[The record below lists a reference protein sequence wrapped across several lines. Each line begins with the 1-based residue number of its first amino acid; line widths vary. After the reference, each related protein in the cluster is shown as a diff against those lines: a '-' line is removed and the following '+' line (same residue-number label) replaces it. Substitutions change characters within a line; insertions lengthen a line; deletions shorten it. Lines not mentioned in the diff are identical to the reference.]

1 MDRPRPPK
9 RPHGPARTGPRPPQ
23 GLPDRATLLAFIR
36 ESGEADRSDIARAFG
51 LKGADRIALRDM
63 LRDLQDS
70 GDLGRRGRRSLA
82 LPGQLPPVGVVEVID
97 RDPDGELMVRL
108 MKGEDTPMVRLAP
121 DPNPTSRQTIP
132 VVPLT
137 SLIGELLIV
146 VENVAAAGVSVE
158 DVTNVPPV
166 SVKFTPP
173 SLL

>member
-1 MDRPRPPK
+1 MPVPP
-9 RPHGPARTGPRPPQ
+9 
-23 GLPDRATLLAFIR
+23 
-36 ESGEADRSDIARAFG
+36 EAAH
-51 LKGADRIALRDM
+51 
-63 LRDLQDS
+63 
-70 GDLGRRGRRSLA
+70 
-82 LPGQLPPVGVVEVID
+82 
-97 RDPDGELMVRL
+97 VRL
-108 MKGEDTPMVRLAP
+108 SAGVTSTVPSIVKSTASVVPMPIRLAP
-121 DPNPTSRQTIP
+121 DPKPTSRQTIP